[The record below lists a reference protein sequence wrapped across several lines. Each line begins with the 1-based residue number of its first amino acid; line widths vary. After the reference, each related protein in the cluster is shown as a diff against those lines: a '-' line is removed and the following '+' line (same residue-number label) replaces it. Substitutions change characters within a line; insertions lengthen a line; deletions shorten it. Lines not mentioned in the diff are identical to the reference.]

1 MKISY
6 ACIMRGRCCAAAGS
20 PCTATHTQREP
31 VRARLLRRVPEL
43 YCQEVTCT
51 AVILAALDT
60 LPGFNVCDKAAHAL

>member
-1 MKISY
+1 MSLSEHDSFG
-6 ACIMRGRCCAAAGS
+6 A
-20 PCTATHTQREP
+20 
-31 VRARLLRRVPEL
+31 VPEL